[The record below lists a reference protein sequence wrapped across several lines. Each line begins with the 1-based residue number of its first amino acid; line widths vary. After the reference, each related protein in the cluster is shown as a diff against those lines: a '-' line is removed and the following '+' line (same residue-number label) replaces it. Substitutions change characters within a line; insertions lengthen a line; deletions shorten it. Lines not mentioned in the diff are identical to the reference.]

1 MTCLTEV
8 PTDVPSP
15 TSPARAW
22 GLGVN
27 GVNGAD
33 LWMDSFD
40 SLLLFFFVKGLH
52 ILQYMCVFSEMLS
65 YDHFLDMADVFKMNS
80 DSAHIQGHYNCKCW
94 IGLASCIRNSSHQR
108 HAYNLNGISGPQS

>member
-1 MTCLTEV
+1 MVGSSDPFRFWGRCPLTEV

-40 SLLLFFFVKGLH
+40 SLLLFFFCEG
-52 ILQYMCVFSEMLS
+52 
-65 YDHFLDMADVFKMNS
+65 A
-80 DSAHIQGHYNCKCW
+80 
-94 IGLASCIRNSSHQR
+94 
-108 HAYNLNGISGPQS
+108 AYITVYVRI